1 MYHSSLHHFGVCGGL
16 VALEGQ
22 SWGGF
27 EVAFLGGGL
36 GQTGQTSA
44 ELGGNGEI
52 N

>member
-27 EVAFLGGGL
+27 EVAFLGVVWGKQGKHRL
-36 GQTGQTSA
+36 SWA
-44 ELGGNGEI
+44 EMGK
-52 N
+52 